1 MQHIKIVSTRNPF
14 LKHRGRRT
22 FLASSSLLRYSL
34 VVSAAPKAYSG
45 QNRMKTFHVCL
56 SPMPTAPPGK
66 ATG

>member
-22 FLASSSLLRYSL
+22 FLASSSLLRDSL
-34 VVSAAPKAYSG
+34 VVSATPKAYLD
-45 QNRMKTFHVCL
+45 QNRTKTFHACL
-56 SPMPTAPPGK
+56 YPMPIAPPGK